1 MKKICSKCGKLLKYS
16 EFYKNKRAKD
26 GLMSACKYC
35 HNLYSKNRLEEIS
48 KYNKMYRAKN
58 KEKAVIYQK
67 AYYKNNRE
75 TIIERSRIFRIN
87 NRNKIINTQIKY
99 NTINRDN
106 VNIRNNLYSKR
117 NAKYETYKNKLTID
131 ESPRLADDG
140 VSLEVKCKYCNK
152 YFIPLNGYISKRVNA
167 LNDKIYGPHYVYCSE
182 GCKKACP
189 TYGQHKYPK
198 GFKKVTSREVQPELR
213 KLVLERDNWECQI
226 CGANIN
232 DAELHCHHLTGVELN
247 PVESADMDNC
257 VTLCKDCHK
266 KVHKLP
272 GCRYS
277 DYRRKECKED

>member
-26 GLMSACKYC
+26 GLMSVCKYC
-35 HNLYSKNRLEEIS
+35 CKLFRDT
-48 KYNKMYRAKN
+48 N
-58 KEKAVIYQK
+58 KEKIAKQK
-67 AYYKNNRE
+67 KKWRDSNIDTALLKSKEYYLKNRA
-75 TIIERSRIFRIN
+75 SIN
-87 NRNKIINTQIKY
+87 IKHRLYNNTNSVKVKEY
-99 NTINRDN
+99 
-106 VNIRNNLYSKR
+106 
-117 NAKYETYKNKLTID
+117 NAKYCKSNAKYKTFKDKLTVD
-131 ESPRLADDG
+131 ESSRLANDG
-140 VSLEVKCKYCNK
+140 VSLEVKCKYCNQ
-152 YFIPLNGYISKRVNA
+152 YFIPTVLSVKRRTGS
-167 LNDKIYGPHYVYCSE
+167 LNDTQGGSQFLYCSE

-189 TYGQHKYPK
+189 TYYQKKYTRR
-198 GFKKVTSREVQPELR
+198 FKKVTSREVQPELR